1 MSLAY
6 CRGAANRVARSL
18 QRSVIYSS
26 PSSRNASR
34 QKSNHYIVAPS
45 SRAFSAS
52 VSYADESTDHSYEQR
67 RLPVTQFTED
77 EEMVRDAARHW
88 ANEELRPLV
97 RDMDNEGKTRPEI
110 IQGLFDHGFMGMVS
124 KFYVYCNIFVQKI
137 R

>member
-6 CRGAANRVARSL
+6 CRAAANRVARSV
-18 QRSVIYSS
+18 QRSSVISSS
-26 PSSRNASR
+26 PSSLCNASR
-34 QKSNHYIVAPS
+34 QNIRYTANPSNQT
-45 SRAFSAS
+45 FSAS
-52 VSYADESTDHSYEQR
+52 VSYPDESMDHSYEQR

-77 EEMVRDAARHW
+77 EQMVRDAARHW

-124 KFYVYCNIFVQKI
+124 K
-137 R
+137 